1 MVIVSIVCWVFP
13 ELEDSMLNA
22 DASVT
27 KYIAKADGGDADTQR

>member
-1 MVIVSIVCWVFP
+1 MIMSIVRWVFP

-27 KYIAKADGGDADTQR
+27 KYIAKVDERNADTQH